1 MYLTRDVL
9 LAHDVIARLELSNH
23 LRHCVRWVDH
33 QRRPIISRKP
43 ASSTMMGLLLFLSTP
58 RRSVCQPLL
67 RSSNF
72 LTRVCSTA
80 HANCKW
86 AM

>member
-43 ASSTMMGLLLFLSTP
+43 VPAIQWQVIQLQFATP
-58 RRSVCQPLL
+58 YQL
-67 RSSNF
+67 
-72 LTRVCSTA
+72 
-80 HANCKW
+80 
-86 AM
+86 